1 MLRWCVM
8 NKIRYVL
15 AILLFLCAA
24 SPLLVYTAS
33 AATIVSISPS
43 TQSVEEG
50 QDFTISIYVEPDA
63 PISGAQFNLL
73 FDSSLVSVNS
83 ISEGNLFNQEG
94 DSTLFNTAASI
105 DNSEGIVSNVFGL
118 IIGKNNITTPGVF
131 STIDLTAANISG
143 ICTFELSDVI
153 ISNSAGYSLPT
164 IVQNGNAAIGD
175 VTTSPDVNTG
185 SSGGGGGGGNT
196 GEDFDNI
203 EFKEV
208 TNLAV
213 IRDANISFRFDVSGN
228 PITYVGYGSLT
239 NAGTITTTIEVLK
252 STSALVA
259 APPSGTVYK
268 NVNIWVGNYGYA
280 TEKNIKDPVIG
291 FKVSRTWLSDNN
303 VKKST
308 ILLSRYSSGAWD
320 PLPTIRTTED
330 ADYVYYEAQ
339 TPGFSPFAIV
349 SQVPSN
355 QISMGN
361 ISASSGNETP
371 EEETSEGATP
381 TDLESQTGEPT
392 EGTSEKTPF
401 IGGGIA
407 LCLVVAAGLICRKCK

>member
-1 MLRWCVM
+1 M
-8 NKIRYVL
+8 NKIQYFL
-15 AILLFLCAA
+15 AILLFLCVA
-24 SPLLVYTAS
+24 SPLLIDSAS
-33 AATIVSISPS
+33 AAAIVSISPS

-50 QDFTISIYVEPDA
+50 QDFTISVYVNPDV

-83 ISEGNLFNQEG
+83 ISEGNLFNQAG
-94 DSTLFNTAASI
+94 DPTLFNTAASI
-105 DNSEGIVSNVFGL
+105 DNSQGIVSNVFGL

-143 ICTFELSDVI
+143 ICTFELSDVV
-153 ISNSAGYSLPT
+153 ISNSAGDSLPVS
-164 IVQNGNAAIGD
+164 IENGNAAIGD

-208 TNLAV
+208 TNLFV
-213 IRDANISFRFDVSGN
+213 NRDANISFSFVVTGN
-228 PITYVGYGSLT
+228 PITYVDYGSLA
-239 NAGTITTTIEVLK
+239 NAGSISTTIEVLK

-259 APPSGTVYK
+259 TPPSGTVYK
-268 NVNIWVGNYGYA
+268 NVNIWVGLYGYA
-280 TEKNIKDPVIG
+280 TEKNIKDPVVG

-330 ADYVYYEAQ
+330 AEYVYYEAQ

-355 QISMGN
+355 QISMGS
-361 ISASSGNETP
+361 ISGSSGS
-371 EEETSEGATP
+371 ETSEEEASVEDVP
-381 TDLESQTGEPT
+381 TESQTTIVEPT
-392 EGTSEKTPF
+392 EGKSEKTPF
-401 IGGGIA
+401 IGGGIS
-407 LCLVVAAGLICRKCK
+407 LCLVVAAGLICRKRK